1 MFEKKII
8 LIVALLFAGLFQVND
23 VMGQSE
29 NRFIRKGNK
38 AFEESDYQKA
48 EVEYRR
54 ALEKNDNSFKGEFN
68 LGSVLYQQENFD
80 EAAKAFSRISEQANE
95 AENKAGAF
103 YNLGNSLMNKQE
115 YEAAIEAYKN
125 ALRQNPDDFNSKYNL
140 EFAMHQLKEQQKQEQ
155 QQQQNQDQQNED
167 QQEDNKE
174 DQENQNNQQQNENK
188 EDDQQQQQQ
197 DNQQQSD
204 SQSGEQDQPQ
214 EQNAQQISKEDA
226 ERLLQALREREK
238 NTLDKI
244 KREKLKNAKSVKSEK
259 DW

>member
-1 MFEKKII
+1 MFEKKFIFII
-8 LIVALLFAGLFQVND
+8 ALLFVGLFQVSEI
-23 VMGQSE
+23 MAQSE

-38 AFEESDYQKA
+38 AFEASDYQKA

-80 EAAKAFSRISEQANE
+80 EAAKTFSRISEQTNE
-95 AENKAGAF
+95 AENKAGAY

-140 EFAMHQLKEQQKQEQ
+140 EYAMHQLKEQQKQEQ
-155 QQQQNQDQQNED
+155 QQQQNQD

-188 EDDQQQQQQ
+188 EDDQQQQQQQ

-226 ERLLQALREREK
+226 ERLLQALRDREK

>member
-54 ALEKNDNSFKGEFN
+54 ALEKNDNSFKG
-68 LGSVLYQQENFD
+68 D
-80 EAAKAFSRISEQANE
+80 SEQANE